1 MLIVLIVCGCDLWAS
16 EKLLK
21 KVINFVV
28 FVIFL
33 VNLNFVMRLIR
44 DNVLDIFASEVI
56 SNNWVFKV
64 LMIGLVFFLTLVVL
78 FIS

>member
-1 MLIVLIVCGCDLWAS
+1 M
-16 EKLLK
+16 
-21 KVINFVV
+21 V

-44 DNVLDIFASEVI
+44 DNVLDIFASEVMF
-56 SNNWVFKV
+56 NNWVFKV
-64 LMIGLVFFLTLVVL
+64 LMIGLVFLTMVVL

>member
-1 MLIVLIVCGCDLWAS
+1 MLIVLIVCGCDLWPS

-21 KVINFVV
+21 KVINLVV
-28 FVIFL
+28 FVIFF

-56 SNNWVFKV
+56 FNNWVFKV
-64 LMIGLVFFLTLVVL
+64 LMIGLVFFNYGSFVY
-78 FIS
+78 

>member
-64 LMIGLVFFLTLVVL
+64 LMIGLVFF
-78 FIS
+78 